1 MIGNKCD
8 LTARKAVSFE
18 VAKEFADSMDIEFLE
33 TSAKSAQNVEK
44 AFITMAEKVKEK
56 YFYKIFCS
64 FKVKEEQNKL
74 TIDSKTPDKKG
85 CC

>member
-8 LTARKAVSFE
+8 LTARKAVSYE
-18 VAKEFADSMDIEFLE
+18 VAKEFADSMEIEFLE

-56 YFYKIFCS
+56 Y
-64 FKVKEEQNKL
+64 
-74 TIDSKTPDKKG
+74 
-85 CC
+85 